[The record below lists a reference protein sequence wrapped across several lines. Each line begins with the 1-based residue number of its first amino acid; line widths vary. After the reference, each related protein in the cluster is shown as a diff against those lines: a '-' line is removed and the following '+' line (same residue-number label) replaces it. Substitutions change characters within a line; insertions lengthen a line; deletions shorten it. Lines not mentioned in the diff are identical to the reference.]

1 MAQARINE
9 EGIKLR
15 KEKISRWEAQIEVWR
30 SSGEKSPGMDIM
42 RQAVTAGKAAE
53 EKEVLSRVKS
63 LALSTEADRLDLA
76 KHQGMLDAFN
86 AIYYDIV
93 DASKKIE
100 GAENIIAK
108 LVDEIKRAK
117 KGELLDVG
125 A

>member
-1 MAQARINE
+1 MAQSRINA

-15 KEKISRWEAQIEVWR
+15 QEKIARWEHQIEVWKAT
-30 SSGEKSPGMDIM
+30 SEKSAGMDIM
-42 RQAVTAGKAAE
+42 CKAITAGKIAE
-53 EKEVLSRVKS
+53 EKEILSRSKS
-63 LALSTEADRLDLA
+63 LAFSTEADRLDLA

-86 AIYYDIV
+86 SIYYDIV

-108 LVDEIKRAK
+108 LADEIKRAK
-117 KGELLDVG
+117 NGELLDVG